1 VADYVDPTLIAPNPY
16 TVKSLGL
23 DPSPS
28 ESAFGVCVTE
38 LVDGQCNLLFA
49 DEYPKPDYDKMLNV
63 ALDMIRKYNITFE
76 SQSRIFVDGANLS
89 YIRSLKAELGEDVDY
104 LTAIERLKRNCPG
117 QKEGALVTN
126 NMFVVPIY
134 FNNESRNMLA
144 HTKRLMEIDGGLVS
158 IHPRFNKLLVAL
170 RTATENGEGKLDKD
184 ATSHD
189 DLFDAFRLSLMFW
202 H

>member
-1 VADYVDPTLIAPNPY
+1 
-16 TVKSLGL
+16 
-23 DPSPS
+23 
-28 ESAFGVCVTE
+28 
-38 LVDGQCNLLFA
+38 
-49 DEYPKPDYDKMLNV
+49 MLNV
-63 ALDMIRKYNITFE
+63 ALDVIRKYNITFE